1 MKAELVNRRQMEAG
15 RRFADRSD
23 ARRAHIRRIEKGR
36 ATPVDF
42 PSEDQAVRELQ
53 IGRFGDVYGYAR
65 LLGGSNW
72 VPSSFLERG
81 VRAAKSVARLAI
93 RSRYGEDEGFAT
105 GFLVAPG
112 ILLTTWSVLPNRF
125 SARYSLAEFS
135 VENDERGG
143 PRFPVTFELDP
154 ETLFLS
160 DEQLDFALVALASTS
175 FSGAKA
181 DSIPVLDFSFEAP
194 RILIGESVS
203 LIDHPGGKSKQLA
216 IRAHRLLDSV
226 SDFYHYA
233 LCESATPGA
242 PVFNDQWELVGMQ
255 RMAIPRIDQKGRV
268 VTGDE
273 VPAGTREE
281 IAWEATEAVRLSS
294 IIARLRELELDE
306 DVLELLDPLL
316 ADRSGTDPNALFDGY
331 NPLHLGEEFPVYPP
345 MVPLSRSLHAWR
357 SPTGEAELRYP
368 HFSVVG
374 DRRQKHAIY
383 VAANLASEDWHL
395 PDELAL
401 LLSDPRLP
409 EAEQVVDDELDQHAA
424 FSLVRARDISWG
436 NEAAARA
443 NGAAYRPAICLAG
456 RAFGAD
462 KWERHADFVLR
473 RTVGLQRRVTVF
485 SGPIDPEGNE
495 AVPREFW
502 RIVVTV
508 TGGKLVA
515 SAFLFT
521 MLDALGRNVGSW
533 RLFECSVEALQAR
546 AGLDFGILVEHD
558 RHWGAVGYWKVVTG
572 GEFSVAGL

>member
-1 MKAELVNRRQMEAG
+1 VKAELLNRRQMEAG

-36 ATPVDF
+36 ATPLDF
-42 PSEDQAVRELQ
+42 PSPDLAVRELQ

-135 VENDERGG
+135 LENDERGG

-160 DEQLDFALVALASTS
+160 DEQLDFALVALAPESYNGVSATS
-175 FSGAKA
+175 ILPLASFL
-181 DSIPVLDFSFEAP
+181 DSP
-194 RILIGESVS
+194 RILVGESVS
-203 LIDHPGGKSKQLA
+203 LIDHPGGRSKQIA
-216 IRAHRLLDSV
+216 IRAHRLMDSV
-226 SDFYHYA
+226 GEFFHYA
-233 LCESATPGA
+233 LSESATPGA
-242 PVFNDQWELVGMQ
+242 PVFNDQWELVGLQ
-255 RMAIPRIDQKGRV
+255 RMAIPRVDHKGRL
-268 VTGDE
+268 VTADE
-273 VPAGTREE
+273 VPAESKDE
-281 IAWEATEAVRLSS
+281 IAWEATEAVRLSA
-294 IIARLRELELDE
+294 IIARLSELELDE
-306 DVLELLDPLL
+306 DVRERLASLIRPPAELGGNP
-316 ADRSGTDPNALFDGY
+316 LFDGY
-331 NPLHLGEEFPVYPP
+331 DPLHLGDEFPVYPP
-345 MVPLSRSLHAWR
+345 MVPLSRIIHAWR
-357 SPTGEAELRYP
+357 SPSGEAELRYP

-383 VAANLASEDWHL
+383 VATNLSAKDWHL

-401 LLSDPRLP
+401 LLSDPRIP
-409 EAEQVVDDELDQHAA
+409 ESEQVVDDELDQHDA
-424 FSLVRARDISWG
+424 FALVRARDISWG
-436 NEAAARA
+436 TEPAARA
-443 NGAAYRPAICLAG
+443 NGAAHRPALCLGG
-456 RAFGAD
+456 RAFGAE
-462 KWERHADFVLR
+462 KWQRHADFVLR
-473 RTVGLQRRVTVF
+473 RAVGMQKNVTVF
-485 SGPIDPEGNE
+485 SGPVDPEGQD

-508 TGGKLVA
+508 SQGKLVA

-521 MLDALGRNVGSW
+521 MFDALGRNVGSW
-533 RLFECSVEALQAR
+533 RLFECSVEALQAKT
-546 AGLDFGILVEHD
+546 GLDFGILVEHD
-558 RHWGAVGYWKVVTG
+558 WQWGAVDYWRVLPNG
-572 GEFSVAGL
+572 DFRVAGL